1 MGRNVDPNEH
11 AGDMDDTF
19 AQPTPNV
26 YFAKFEETPYK
37 PTNDGSRDYCNA
49 KIRILEAA
57 EGEDPTEFSNALIWD
72 ILALTDKALWK
83 ISEASVSA
91 GNNNAWDVDSESAT
105 KRQLEGR
112 VIKIRTK
119 MEEYEGEKRCK
130 VAKYLKVSPE
140 ERQRFSAQH
149 KPAGAGSNAG
159 LPDGPT
165 SSGGGSGGDN
175 KPHSR
180 PTDEI
185 PF

>member
-1 MGRNVDPNEH
+1 MGRSIDPSEH
-11 AGDMDDTF
+11 AGDMDDTY

-26 YFAKFEETPYK
+26 YFGKFEEIAYK
-37 PTNDGSRDYCNA
+37 DKNDHSGRYCNA

-57 EGEDPTEFSNALIWD
+57 EGDDVKEFSNAVIWD
-72 ILALTDKALWK
+72 ILALTDKALWR

-130 VAKYLKVSPE
+130 VAKYLKIAPE
-140 ERQRFSAQH
+140 ERQQFAAQH

-159 LPDGPT
+159 LPDGPMPSANSQPT
-165 SSGGGSGGDN
+165 PRTGD
-175 KPHSR
+175 
-180 PTDEI
+180 DI